1 MTTQSAPL
9 ALESCPGS
17 TRMYLSHGWRLKH
30 ATSVS
35 AQPLSFGQIRTSQL
49 QTKTGGPAR
58 KSRCMETW
66 AHMRA
71 FRWGIFRI
79 SCFIQLSLW
88 STCATG
94 WIVSQPSVPTC
105 PPGVAQ
111 ISINHWNIVTMLWIV
126 LLMSINKEWLTFTD
140 IWFYLKHM
148 IDGKQSILSLLYKF
162 KNWNLGPPINLLK
175 LLKFYVKANVEN
187 KTQDFWRPC
196 QCSGTLLA
204 PAAFHQMY
212 PWEARSISTSIEKGT
227 GGGAPCPVATGP
239 AWEVKGEVNFQI
251 KSLLESCKMWAS
263 Y

>member
-1 MTTQSAPL
+1 MDGGSSMLLQSL
-9 ALESCPGS
+9 HSLCLLVRSERVNCRLRQEVWPGKA
-17 TRMYLSHGWRLKH
+17 GAWRPGLTWEPSDGGYSEFH
-30 ATSVS
+30 ASS
-35 AQPLSFGQIRTSQL
+35 SFPSD
-49 QTKTGGPAR
+49 
-58 KSRCMETW
+58 
-66 AHMRA
+66 
-71 FRWGIFRI
+71 
-79 SCFIQLSLW
+79 
-88 STCATG
+88 TCATG
-94 WIVSQPSVPTC
+94 WIVSPPSVPTC
-105 PPGVAQ
+105 LPGVAQ
-111 ISINHWNIVTMLWIV
+111 ISINHRNITMLWIV

-148 IDGKQSILSLLYKF
+148 IDGKQSILSPLYKF

-187 KTQDFWRPC
+187 KTQDFWHPC

-212 PWEARSISTSIEKGT
+212 PWEARSISTPIEKGT
-227 GGGAPCPVATGP
+227 GAGAPCPVVTGP